1 MLQLQMRKVKTPSS
15 LRAAVPC
22 CWLNPNFYAHAH
34 SVFFC
39 NKWCFCHR
47 VYHGYNGRF
56 SLFFFD
62 TTPLGD
68 FVLPGLLLYEL
79 SGRRWGS
86 LSNLSAKPGEE
97 QWGERLWEWVS
108 YCWVMQRLEKE
119 QHQQQPQPQLQPQQQ
134 QQAQVKPEA
143 EAQLY
148 SATCVSRG
156 SKNPEVTL
164 GSFCVVCV
172 LPCQGVV
179 PSNNCV
185 FRGDSLSSLGS
196 SIRFRTKASTVKKEL
211 PSNLTLILPFSK
223 ASVSPQIDKVCRY
236 YIYCIVSICIIPIRI
251 N

>member
-1 MLQLQMRKVKTPSS
+1 MGIMVS
-15 LRAAVPC
+15 A
-22 CWLNPNFYAHAH
+22 
-34 SVFFC
+34 
-39 NKWCFCHR
+39 
-47 VYHGYNGRF
+47 
-56 SLFFFD
+56 FFFD

-68 FVLPGLLLYEL
+68 FVLPGLPLYEL
-79 SGRRWGS
+79 PGRRWGS

-108 YCWVMQRLEKE
+108 YFWVMQRLEKE

-134 QQAQVKPEA
+134 QQAQVKAEA

-172 LPCQGVV
+172 LPCHGVV

-185 FRGDSLSSLGS
+185 FRGDSFEFAGFFHQIPHQSFHG
-196 SIRFRTKASTVKKEL
+196 KKRIAQQL
-211 PSNLTLILPFSK
+211 DAHSPFF
-223 ASVSPQIDKVCRY
+223 QGQC
-236 YIYCIVSICIIPIRI
+236 
-251 N
+251 

>member
-15 LRAAVPC
+15 LRAVVPC

-47 VYHGYNGRF
+47 VYHGYTGRF

-97 QWGERLWEWVS
+97 QWGARLWEWVS

-172 LPCQGVV
+172 LPCHGVV

-196 SIRFRTKASTVKKEL
+196 SIRFRTTASTVKKEL
-211 PSNLTLILPFSK
+211 PSNLTLILPFS
-223 ASVSPQIDKVCRY
+223 
-236 YIYCIVSICIIPIRI
+236 
-251 N
+251 